1 VGTRAGR
8 DRSKDHFEGKGETE
22 NISMKKI
29 RGFVYWLLPLLL
41 GVMIGFVFNRMI
53 LFDPV
58 PSSDIPR
65 SATRDFQLMAEAWN
79 SIEQQYVDRPAVQP
93 RLMTYGAIS
102 GMMDSLGDTGHSIFL
117 TPEMVRTL
125 SSVERGEFAGIGAE
139 LRIKNKR
146 AVIVAPMDGTP
157 AQKAGLRP
165 GDIIVRV
172 DNRLVDGLPL
182 PEIVDKVA
190 GPAGTRVSLT
200 LEDPVTGKERTIV
213 ITRANISI
221 RSVTWNKL
229 PGTDLAHVRI
239 ALFSKGT
246 SGALEKAITEIER
259 SGAGGLVL
267 DLRND
272 PGGLLDMAV
281 GVASQFL
288 KEGDVLREKDA
299 KGRVR
304 HVHLEPGIK
313 KSALPLVVL
322 INSGTASAAEIVAG
336 ALQDSKCATL
346 VGETTF
352 GTGTVLKTIPLS
364 DGSALQLAVLEWLT
378 PKGRAIWHKGIT
390 PDVTVSLSAET
401 APLVPEAERGMTAA
415 GLRTSKDTQLLR
427 AIGILRDGPPS
438 HCI

>member
-1 VGTRAGR
+1 
-8 DRSKDHFEGKGETE
+8 
-22 NISMKKI
+22 MKKI
-29 RGFVYWLLPLLL
+29 GGFAYWLLPLLL
-41 GVMIGFVFNRMI
+41 GVMIGIGFNRMI

-58 PSSDIPR
+58 PSADIPS

-79 SIEQQYVDRPAVQP
+79 SIEQQYVDRSAVQP
-93 RLMTYGAIS
+93 RVMTYGAIS
-102 GMMDSLGDTGHSIFL
+102 GMVDSLGDTGHSVFL

-125 SSVERGEFAGIGAE
+125 SGVERGEFAGIGAE
-139 LRIKNKR
+139 LRMKNNR

-165 GDIIVRV
+165 GDIIIRV
-172 DNRLVDGLPL
+172 DGRSVEGLPL
-182 PEIVDKVA
+182 PEVVDKIT

-200 LEDPVTGKERTIV
+200 LKDPATGKERV
-213 ITRANISI
+213 VEITRANISI
-221 RSVTWNKL
+221 QSVTWNRL
-229 PGTDLAHVRI
+229 PGTDTAHVRI
-239 ALFSKGT
+239 SLFSKGT
-246 SGALEKAITEIER
+246 SDALEKAIVEIER
-259 SGAGGLVL
+259 SGATGLVL

-288 KEGDVLREKDA
+288 KEGDALREKDA
-299 KGRVR
+299 KGKVR
-304 HVHLEPGIK
+304 HVRIEPGIR
-313 KSALPLVVL
+313 KSVLPLVVL

-364 DGSALQLAVLEWLT
+364 DGSALQLAILEWLT

-390 PDVTVSLSAET
+390 PDVVVSLPAE
-401 APLVPEAERGMTAA
+401 AGPLVPEAEQGMTAA
-415 GLRTSKDTQLLR
+415 ELRTSKDTQLLR
-427 AIGILRDGPPS
+427 ALDILRNRPPS
-438 HCI
+438 RCI